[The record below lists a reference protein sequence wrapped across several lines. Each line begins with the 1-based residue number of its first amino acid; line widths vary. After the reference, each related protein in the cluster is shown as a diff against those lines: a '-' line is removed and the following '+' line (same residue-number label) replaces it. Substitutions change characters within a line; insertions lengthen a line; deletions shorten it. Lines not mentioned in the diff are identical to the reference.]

1 MTLRLGQKDTVAPE
15 ITLWE
20 DNWED

>member
-20 DNWED
+20 ENWED